1 MNGREP
7 RLADLERRSQTI
19 LTLMI
24 LVLIIFLIQL
34 WLITIALE
42 DYLAAHYAL
51 ALPTFLASGVC
62 FLVNLRL
69 LRYLH
74 DVDRKREDRL

>member
-7 RLADLERRSQTI
+7 QLADMERRSQTI

-24 LVLIIFLIQL
+24 LVLIVFLIQL

-42 DYLAAHYAL
+42 DYLAAHHTL

-69 LRYLH
+69 LRYLF
-74 DVDRKREDRL
+74 DVDRKREDRP